1 MFVHS
6 GGVKYTMMEEAELDR
21 YRVEGTFVRVIRDIL
36 EMNDVRGFVVAWDD
50 EYVMIRKRNRRVV
63 KLSRSYAIQP
73 ADEPRTVPET

>member
-1 MFVHS
+1 
-6 GGVKYTMMEEAELDR
+6 MMEEAELDR
-21 YRVEGTFVRVIRDIL
+21 FRVEGTFVRVIRDIL

-63 KLSRSYAIQP
+63 KLSRSYMIQP

>member
-1 MFVHS
+1 
-6 GGVKYTMMEEAELDR
+6 MMEEAELDR

-50 EYVMIRKRNRRVV
+50 ENVMIRKRNRRVV

-73 ADEPRTVPET
+73 ADVPRTVPET

>member
-1 MFVHS
+1 M
-6 GGVKYTMMEEAELDR
+6 MMEEAELDR

-63 KLSRSYAIQP
+63 KLSRSYMIQP
-73 ADEPRTVPET
+73 ADEPRQVPET

>member
-1 MFVHS
+1 
-6 GGVKYTMMEEAELDR
+6 MMEEAELDR

-63 KLSRSYAIQP
+63 KLSRSYMIQP
-73 ADEPRTVPET
+73 ADEPRTVSET